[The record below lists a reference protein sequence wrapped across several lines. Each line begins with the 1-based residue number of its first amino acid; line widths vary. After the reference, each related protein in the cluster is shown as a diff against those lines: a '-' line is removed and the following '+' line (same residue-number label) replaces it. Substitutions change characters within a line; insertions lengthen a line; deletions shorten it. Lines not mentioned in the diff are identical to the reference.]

1 MSRRA
6 GLVVLATVALA
17 SLLELVP
24 GIPTVLLAPAGLWLL
39 VGAPTAVWYGYGV
52 AGRAVSSRDG
62 QVLVALGLAVAGAM
76 AVPLLMN
83 TALPWAGVA
92 RPLERV
98 PLTVAALVYVVGLA
112 SALGR
117 WRSPSA
123 ERGTTPKGAPAP
135 GLRPEQ
141 LPAPRNDHPRPAPDA
156 RTAGKTRSKSP
167 GLYGLG
173 VVLPYGLVVIALC
186 VAGPTRL
193 NNGLTGSVAVTGLLA
208 VAGLLLL
215 LVVRRGR
222 YGTPVLQLGLFF
234 AAAGILLLTS
244 LRGWYITGHDIQ
256 REYEVFRL
264 AADNGHWD
272 ITAFPDPYN
281 ACLSITLLPT
291 ALTRL
296 TGIPGTYVFKVL
308 LPLLFALTPVLV
320 YRSVRNVAPQIIA
333 LLSAVYLMLFPT
345 FFTDMTFLGRQEVA
359 FFFVGCAMVV
369 VTDSGRGFAERRV
382 VFTVM
387 VVGIV
392 LSHYS
397 TTYVIVAVLAIAL
410 GTDLVW
416 RLLTRLRK
424 GEPTGRS
431 FVTWWMVAAS
441 ALAAFVWSG
450 PVTHTTGQLRSTL
463 SITERELMGGASDDA
478 ASSDVSYS
486 LFGGASVSAEQRL
499 KNYRADIVRQTA
511 KGRAAGDYLPLSTVD
526 RYPVSVVAEQSNLPL
541 TGAGRLLEKAGI
553 DVPALNGLVRASAAR
568 LLQVLLLIGLATAV
582 IRRRPRGRRVRPGF
596 RPSRDQVT
604 LSVGMIAIIGL
615 LTVVPQLSVDYG
627 VLRAF
632 QQGLFFFAPFVA
644 AGSLWLFRW
653 TGRWAVPAASALALG
668 LLLDLT
674 GVVPKLL
681 GGYPAQLHLANT
693 GQYYDIYFVHP
704 EERTAIRWVQSRA
717 TDAQRADVQSEVQ
730 TDRYTFSRLQTLIR
744 GRAQNDIFPALVGSH
759 SYVFLGS
766 TTVTKDQATT
776 FYRGDLVTY
785 RYPTAFLDATKNKL
799 YSSEGA
805 EIYR

>member
-1 MSRRA
+1 MSRRR
-6 GLVVLATVALA
+6 GLVLLLATALA
-17 SLLELVP
+17 ALLEVLP
-24 GIPTVLLAPAGLWLL
+24 GTPVFLLTPAGLWLL
-39 VGAPTAVWYGYGV
+39 VGGPTAVWYASGV
-52 AGRAVSSRDG
+52 AGRAASTRDG
-62 QVLVALGLAVAGAM
+62 QLLIALGLAVGGAI
-76 AVPLLMN
+76 AVPLVVN
-83 TALPWAGVA
+83 TLLPWAGVS
-92 RPLERV
+92 RPLERLPLALGALV
-98 PLTVAALVYVVGLA
+98 HMTGLTVVTGRLWRPSPVLGTPSEGPAA
-112 SALGR
+112 R
-117 WRSPSA
+117 
-123 ERGTTPKGAPAP
+123 
-135 GLRPEQ
+135 Q
-141 LPAPRNDHPRPAPDA
+141 RPALHA
-156 RTAGKTRSKSP
+156 N
-167 GLYGLG
+167 LHGLG
-173 VVLPYGLVVIALC
+173 TVLPLGLGVIALC
-186 VAGPTRL
+186 VAGPVRL
-193 NNGLTGSVAVTGLLA
+193 NNGLTGTVAVAGLLA
-208 VAGLLLL
+208 VAALLVLLL
-215 LVVRRGR
+215 VRRGR
-222 YGTPVLQLGLFF
+222 YGAAVLELGLFF

-264 AADNGHWD
+264 AADNAHWD
-272 ITAFPDPYN
+272 ISAFPDPYN
-281 ACLSITLLPT
+281 ACLSIVLLPT

-359 FFFVGCAMVV
+359 FFFLGCAMVV
-369 VTDSGRGFAERRV
+369 VTDSGRPLAGRRV
-382 VFTVM
+382 MFIVM
-387 VVGIV
+387 VAGIV

-397 TTYVIVAVLAIAL
+397 TTYVIVAVLGLAL
-410 GTDLVW
+410 GTDLIW
-416 RLLTRLRK
+416 RLWGRLRRAR
-424 GEPTGRS
+424 PAGRS

-450 PVTHTTGQLRSTL
+450 PVTHTTGQLHSTL
-463 SITERELMGGASDDA
+463 SITVRELVGGAPEDT

-486 LFGGASVSAEQRL
+486 LFSGATVSAEQRL
-499 KNYRADIVRQTA
+499 KDYRADTIRQTRA
-511 KGRAAGDYLPLSTVD
+511 GRAAGDYLPLSTID
-526 RYPVSVVAEQSNLPL
+526 KYPVRVVAEQPNLPL
-541 TGAGRLLEKAGI
+541 TSAGRLLEKAGI
-553 DVPALNGLVRASAAR
+553 DVRAANGLVRASAAR
-568 LLQVLLLIGLATAV
+568 LLQVLLMVGLATAV
-582 IRRRPRGRRVRPGF
+582 IRRRVRGRRARPGF

-604 LSVGMIAIIGL
+604 LSIGMIAIIGL
-615 LTVVPQLSVDYG
+615 LTVLPQLSVDYG

-653 TGRWAVPAASALALG
+653 SGRWAVPAASALALG

-693 GQYYDIYFVHP
+693 GQYYDIYYVHP
-704 EERTAIRWVQSRA
+704 EERSAIRWVQTRA

-759 SYVFLGS
+759 SYVFLGT

-785 RYPTAFLDATKNKL
+785 LYPTELLDATKNKL
-799 YSSEGA
+799 YSNGGA